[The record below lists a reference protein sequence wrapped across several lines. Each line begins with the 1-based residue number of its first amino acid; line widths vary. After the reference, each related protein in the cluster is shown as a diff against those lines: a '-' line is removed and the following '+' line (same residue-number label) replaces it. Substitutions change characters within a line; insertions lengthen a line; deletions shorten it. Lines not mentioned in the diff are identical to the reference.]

1 MEHRFLDR
9 PESGAVGRVARW
21 ARNLLASLGLLVL
34 VIMLTPLDFWWAHA
48 YAGSVT
54 LPKGEVLIVLSAA
67 NDDHGFISYSSY
79 WRARYAL
86 LAWRTGQFRAIVV
99 SGGGSGGIRDFLM
112 GGGVPDSDILIE
124 PASSSTRENAVNTA
138 RLVKDLPG
146 RKVLLTSDFHIFRAK
161 RTFAKAG
168 VPVEPAPA
176 PDAMKA
182 AEHWNGRLPAFETL
196 VVETGKIVYYE
207 LHGWI

>member
-9 PESGAVGRVARW
+9 PQTGLAKTVGRW
-21 ARNLLASLGLLVL
+21 LRNLLASLGLLV
-34 VIMLTPLDFWWAHA
+34 VVVMLTPIDFWWAHA

-67 NDDHGFISYSSY
+67 NDDQGIISYSSY

-86 LAWRTGQFRAIVV
+86 LAWRTGQFKSIVI
-99 SGGGSGGIRDFLM
+99 SGGGSHGIREFLT
-112 GGGVPDSDILIE
+112 GEGVPETAILTE
-124 PASSSTRENAVNTA
+124 PSSRSTRENALNTE

-146 RKVLLTSDFHIFRAK
+146 RKVLLTSDFHMYRAK

-168 VPVEPAPA
+168 IQVEPAPA

-196 VVETGKIVYYE
+196 VVETSKIVYYR
-207 LHGWI
+207 LHGWM